1 MALVDNL
8 EALLARGTDSALLR
22 YGLGGEYLKLGQ
34 HDQAAAHLRQRSR
47 TTKIFRR
54 LEAPRPGTRRGGR
67 TARLSRSTS
76 KESR

>member
-34 HDQAAAHLRQRSR
+34 HDQAACAKRSR
-47 TTKIFRR
+47 TTQIFRR
-54 LEAPRPGTRRGGR
+54 LEAPRPGTREGGAPTGYPGLR
-67 TARLSRSTS
+67 ARIR
-76 KESR
+76 